1 MMKAAVFTT
10 YGPPDV
16 VHEADVDTP
25 VPGPNQVLVRVHAA
39 TVTAADRAFRSGTP
53 RFARLFTGLRRPKK
67 SVLGTEFAGEVSA
80 VGAAVTRYTV
90 GDEVFGA
97 TDRGLG
103 AHAEYVCVRDDGA
116 LAALPTGLSYAE
128 AVTLVDV
135 TALVFLRDHAKLHS
149 GQSIL
154 INGASGSVGVH
165 AVQFARYFGADITA
179 VCSGAGAELV
189 ARLGADRVVD
199 YTGTDFTKEGRT
211 YDVIFDVAG
220 TSSYGRCRRLLKP
233 GGRYLTTVPSLAI
246 MVHAPWTAV
255 VGSRR
260 AVIAFTGLRPVAA
273 KAKDLA
279 LVKELAEAGRIV
291 PVVDQTVP
299 LARIADAYRHLDRQG
314 KRGTTVLELP

>member
-1 MMKAAVFTT
+1 MKAAVFTT

-39 TVTAADRAFRSGTP
+39 TVTAADSAFRSGTP
-53 RFARLFTGLRRPKK
+53 RYARLFAGLRRPKK

-80 VGAAVTRYTV
+80 VGAAVTRYAV
-90 GDEVFGA
+90 GDKVFGA
-97 TDRGLG
+97 TDVGLG
-103 AHAEYVCVRDDGA
+103 AHAEYVCVKEDGP
-116 LAALPTGLSYAE
+116 LATLPNGLGYAE
-128 AVTLVDV
+128 AATLVDG
-135 TALVFLRDHAKLHS
+135 TALAFLRDHAKLHN

-154 INGASGSVGVH
+154 INGASGSVGVQ

-189 ARLGADRVVD
+189 TRLGADRVID
-199 YTGTDFTKEGRT
+199 YTRTDFTNEDRT

-220 TSSYGRCRRLLKP
+220 TSSFSRCRRLLRR

-246 MVHAPWTAV
+246 MVQAPWTAV
-255 VGSRR
+255 LGSRR

-273 KAKDLA
+273 KVKDLA
-279 LVKELAEAGRIV
+279 LVKELAEAGRII
-291 PVVDQTVP
+291 PVIDQTVP
-299 LARIADAYRHLDRQG
+299 LARVADAYRHLDRRG
-314 KRGTTVLELP
+314 KRGTTVLDLR